1 MSGSVAGG
9 EDRPDSDVDPL
20 ADLPPGLSLFG
31 LGKVEAELEA
41 ILGSRVDLIP
51 AGDLK
56 PGARARAER
65 DLGALGAT
73 GNARGWPIS
82 RPRST
87 RSAPTCSAATWPTA

>member
-1 MSGSVAGG
+1 MASAQGPQSRSAAGG

-65 DLGALGAT
+65 DLVAL
-73 GNARGWPIS
+73 
-82 RPRST
+82 
-87 RSAPTCSAATWPTA
+87 